1 MKKYTKISNGMP
13 KIFIISILH
22 MSDTRFI
29 ILGVGLI
36 FSGIIFLSIFGN
48 QSAEI
53 TLQEEFSEC
62 FEYHDDS
69 PPTEIDCDT
78 ASKNKMII
86 FVITT
91 LLIVCGIVSLVKG
104 IKGRWDQD
112 VKPEDMVG
120 PGSSFDTPDEPDNT
134 DQNDSK

>member
-1 MKKYTKISNGMP
+1 
-13 KIFIISILH
+13 

-29 ILGVGLI
+29 ILGIGLI
-36 FSGIIFLSIFGN
+36 FAGIIFLSVFGN

-53 TLQEEFSEC
+53 TLQKEFSQC
-62 FEYHDDS
+62 FEYHADA

-78 ASKNKMII
+78 AFENKM
-86 FVITT
+86 FVFAVTT
-91 LLIVCGIVSLVKG
+91 LLIVCGIVSLIKG

-120 PGSSFDTPDEPDNT
+120 PSGSFDTRDGPEDS
-134 DQNDSK
+134 DQNETK